1 MEIIYIDDTNLE
13 HWQKKSRKNVIA
25 LGFFDGLHKGH
36 QKVIDTAA
44 HEAEKNNASLDVM
57 SFFPHPK
64 TVLSNGKKRVDY
76 LMPLEEKARL
86 LEAQG
91 VDRFYIVKFTKAF
104 ASMEPE
110 EYVEEYL
117 LKFKSRHAVA
127 GYDFSYGFK
136 GMGNMERLAEDS
148 GFKIEATE
156 VKKVEHLSE
165 KISSTRI
172 REAILDG
179 RISELEQL
187 LGREY
192 TTRAKVRDGH
202 LSLKEYYLL
211 PEDGIYN
218 VTIDTGLKRYPT
230 QIYVD
235 SAAHKISFTQKC
247 LMDKINNFEIAI
259 TWERRIAS
267 YTFYQMVAQ

>member
-1 MEIIYIDDTNLE
+1 MDIIYIDDNNLE
-13 HWQKKSRKNVIA
+13 EWQEKSRENVIA
-25 LGFFDGLHKGH
+25 LGFFDGMHRGH
-36 QKVIDTAA
+36 RKVVETAKEQA
-44 HEAEKNNASLDVM
+44 VGNNVSLDVM

-64 TVLSNGKKRVDY
+64 TVLSNGKVRVDY
-76 LMPLEEKARL
+76 LMPLEEKACV
-86 LEAQG
+86 LEEMG

-117 LKFKSRHAVA
+117 LKFGTVHAVA

-136 GMGNMERLAEDS
+136 GGGNMDRLHADS
-148 GFKIEATE
+148 GFKIEASKIEE
-156 VKKVEHLSE
+156 VQHLHE

-172 REAILDG
+172 RAAILDG
-179 RISELEQL
+179 RISELRQL

-192 TTRAKVRDGH
+192 TTRAEVTDGY
-202 LSLKEYYLL
+202 LSLKAYYLL

-218 VTIDTGLKRYPT
+218 VMIDTGVKQYPT

-235 SAAHKISFTQKC
+235 REAQKISFTQKC
-247 LMDKINNFEIAI
+247 LMDKINQYEVAI